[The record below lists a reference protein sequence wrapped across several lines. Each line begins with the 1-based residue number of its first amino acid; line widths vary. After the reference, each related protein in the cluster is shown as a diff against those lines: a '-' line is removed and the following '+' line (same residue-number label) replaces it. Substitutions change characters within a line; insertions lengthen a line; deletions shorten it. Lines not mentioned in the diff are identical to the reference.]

1 MRVLVT
7 GAAGFV
13 GSHYVRTMLCGG
25 YPSLGPV
32 DVTVYDRLSPAANL
46 GNLAPVSG
54 QFRLVQG
61 DIGDA
66 ALLDEVLPGH
76 DAVVDFAVE
85 TTGSAADLLVT
96 NALGPAVLFAA
107 CRRAGVRRVVHLSTA
122 DVYGA
127 VDQPVDRSAAEDDR
141 LSPDTSFA
149 ASKAAGDLVARA
161 AALEAGLEVCVTRA
175 PEAYGPYSPPT
186 APLPQLLTALLDGE
200 RAEPADPSR
209 RRDWLHVDD
218 QCRAVQLVLERGRPG
233 EVYNVGG
240 ATELTDAE
248 LCQRLGGFLGAT
260 GRRPPPPEVE
270 RAGRRLDDRRIR
282 RLGYRPLVEFDE
294 GLLATVQWYR
304 DNESWWRPLREK
316 LPLA

>member
-13 GSHYVRTMLCGG
+13 GSHYVRTLVSGG
-25 YPSLGPV
+25 YPSLAPV
-32 DVTVYDRLSPAANL
+32 EVTVYDRLSPAANL
-46 GNLAPVSG
+46 ENLARVAG
-54 QFRLVQG
+54 QFRFVQG

-66 ALLDEVLPGH
+66 RLLDEVLPGH

-85 TTGSAADLLVT
+85 TVGSEADLLVT
-96 NALGPAVLFAA
+96 NALGLAVLLEA
-107 CRRAGVRRVVHLSTA
+107 CRRAGVRRVVHASTA
-122 DVYGA
+122 EVYGPGEA
-127 VDQPVDRSAAEDDR
+127 RAGRPADEDDR
-141 LSPDTSFA
+141 LDPQTPFA

-161 AALEAGLEVCVTRA
+161 AAREAGPEICVTRA
-175 PEAYGPYSPPT
+175 PAAYGPYSPPGT
-186 APLPQLLTALLDGE
+186 VLPDLLTALLDGQRPE
-200 RAEPADPSR
+200 CGDPSR

-240 ATELTDAE
+240 ASELTDAE
-248 LCQRLGGFLGAT
+248 LCERLVGLVG
-260 GRRPPPPEVE
+260 GRRPPLPATT
-270 RAGRRLDDRRIR
+270 RAGGQLDDRRIR

-294 GLLATVQWYR
+294 GLFATVQWYR

-316 LPLA
+316 LPVA